1 MMQGVAVEDPG
12 PRLLSDEVDGVLLP
26 ARNVDRILGEP
37 GTSGHRGAVAGHDR
51 EGEAVQGMPVLLL

>member
-26 ARNVDRILGEP
+26 ARNVDRILGE
-37 GTSGHRGAVAGHDR
+37 AIAGHDR
-51 EGEAVQGMPVLLL
+51 EGEAG